1 MQMDKLRDRRGKIA
15 RVVTDD
21 SCDKR
26 SPISLESHGGLVIES
41 VRTSRS
47 RIVDKAHFFL
57 RDSEAPDKSFDE
69 IGVEISSRKY
79 SRRLCAGSVAEK
91 LAYKYQ

>member
-1 MQMDKLRDRRGKIA
+1 MRKNSA
-15 RVVTDD
+15 RVVTDN

-57 RDSEAPDKSFDE
+57 RDSEVPDKSFDE

-79 SRRLCAGSVAEK
+79 PRRLCAGSVAEK